1 MRRTKVRKKP
11 HTPTARAPA
20 DAPLDADLARL
31 APHGDWVVPVDA
43 RRRAFTHRLQRDPVA
58 DQLYGAT
65 PPKISPAEWQATLD
79 FTNDYELAQGARDSG
94 ARNSRVDGGGKE
106 SETAQIAALGRRRRL
121 RVRIGAGVVALL
133 DAALGE
139 GISRRALAQRVCGAT
154 DGAAYKRLETAIIE
168 AIRLMA
174 GTESRKGA

>member
-1 MRRTKVRKKP
+1 MTRARPRKKP
-11 HTPTARAPA
+11 RAPATRAPA
-20 DAPLDADLARL
+20 DTPLDADLARL
-31 APHGDWVVPVDA
+31 AAHGDWTSPTGQ
-43 RRRAFTHRLQRDPVA
+43 RRLQRDPIA
-58 DQLYGAT
+58 DQLFAA
-65 PPKISPAEWQATLD
+65 KRISPSEWQAADD
-79 FTNDYELAQGARDSG
+79 FARDYELSMGARDSG